1 MTARDLPEEF
11 TRRMEKMLGDE
22 YRAFEESYDRPR
34 RGGLRVNALKKGTG
48 DPESALLSGMGAD
61 KSPMFGMTPVPWA
74 PSGFYYDPQ
83 SRPGKHPFHE
93 AGVYYMQEP
102 SAMAVAA
109 LSGVRPGMR
118 VLDLCAAPGGKSTQL
133 ASMLGGEGVLCSNE
147 IHPARA
153 RILSQNIERM
163 GIANSIVMNETPQKL
178 AERFPMYFDT
188 VVVDAPCSGEGMF
201 VKEAEAVP
209 NWSEENV
216 ELCAE
221 RQREILDCAARMTAA
236 GGALVYSTCT
246 FAPQENEQ
254 NVLYFLRAHPEFTLA
269 DMPAALGREFM
280 ERTGLAAGDP
290 SFAGADRES
299 GTGAE
304 AGAETLTGCIRLW
317 PHRLEGEGHFLAV
330 FKKSGTPY
338 ERRSPAVPP
347 LKDREALK
355 LLREFAAESLTE
367 KGAAR
372 LGLAG
377 KNCDGR
383 GLILFGK
390 ELYRLPEGADLSG
403 LKVLRPGLHLGTV
416 KKNRFEPA
424 HALALYLGPEDV
436 KCRAEICAEQ
446 EKDGG
451 DSRAASAY
459 LRGESLSEQ
468 DFIRTGPDQ
477 GWCLVTDCGFSMGWG
492 KLSGGRIR
500 NHYPKGLRRPY

>member
-1 MTARDLPEEF
+1 MTAMVLPEKF
-11 TRRMEKMLGDE
+11 TGRMKKMLGDE
-22 YRAFEESYDRPR
+22 YRAFEESYDKPR
-34 RGGLRVNALKKGTG
+34 RGGLRVNTLKKGLR
-48 DPESALLSGMGAD
+48 DPESVLLSGTGAD
-61 KSPMFGMTPVPWA
+61 QSPMFGIEPVPWA
-74 PSGFYYDPQ
+74 PSGFYYDPRP
-83 SRPGKHPFHE
+83 RPGKHPFHE

-102 SAMAVAA
+102 SAMAAAA

-133 ASMLGGEGVLCSNE
+133 ASMLGGEGVLYSNE

-221 RQREILDCAARMTAA
+221 RQRGILDCAAQMTAS
-236 GGALVYSTCT
+236 GGTLVYSTCT

-254 NVLYFLRAHPEFTLA
+254 NVLHFLSTHPEFTLM
-269 DMPAALGREFM
+269 DLPAALGREYM

-290 SFAGADRES
+290 SFAGA
-299 GTGAE
+299 GQE
-304 AGAETLTGCIRLW
+304 AGTEILSGCIRLW
-317 PHRLEGEGHFLAV
+317 PHRLEGEGHFVAV
-330 FKKSGTPY
+330 FHKSGTPY
-338 ERRSPAVPP
+338 ERRSPAALP
-347 LKDREALK
+347 LRDREAIK
-355 LLREFAAESLTE
+355 LLREFAQESLSE
-367 KGAAR
+367 EAAAG
-372 LGLAG
+372 LGLSG
-377 KNCDGR
+377 RNSDGR
-383 GLILFGK
+383 GMILFGK
-390 ELYRLPEGADLSG
+390 ELYRIPEGADLSG

-436 KCRAEICAEQ
+436 KCRAEICAEH

-451 DSRAASAY
+451 DSRAASAF

-468 DFIRTGPDQ
+468 DCRKTGSDQ